1 MSNAT
6 NTVIPAS
13 VTCHA
18 ARDPSVRVFILA
30 AMLLGIGIWCLVD
43 KHKYDPPDAW
53 DIKHINDA
61 AGYVFNHYTP
71 YVSIPLGGLFVIVG
85 VRILRRVLV
94 ADSAGIGYLGKDK
107 LLWDQIDK
115 LDVSKFK
122 SKGILILLAREGG
135 KTRRLKLDSWKL
147 KNFRD
152 LVVFVEA
159 HAPSAAHSQA

>member
-1 MSNAT
+1 
-6 NTVIPAS
+6 
-13 VTCHA
+13 
-18 ARDPSVRVFILA
+18 
-30 AMLLGIGIWCLVD
+30 
-43 KHKYDPPDAW
+43 
-53 DIKHINDA
+53 
-61 AGYVFNHYTP
+61 VFNHYTP

-122 SKGILILLAREGG
+122 SKGILILLASEGG